1 MKIKLILFLIVFS
14 LIPFINASV
23 GYGEIDY
30 GINYKTPPIEFNNNT
45 AFVNASQWWVT
56 SDYGPLDAI
65 SDISH
70 SWLSGLAWSVAGH
83 TIDTTLDMNN
93 NDIDDIKNLNGSGN
107 FTTTGDITANTY
119 IGDGSQLTGLLKLDQ
134 TTPQTIINGVPLLDT
149 TPNGGAN
156 LKSFVNKEYVDLA
169 VTSLGAS
176 YYMHDETDATGYKTC
191 YLNPLVI
198 LTPLEMLKLILKL

>member
-107 FTTTGDITANTY
+107 FTTTGDITARRYNSRY
-119 IGDGSQLTGLLKLDQ
+119 LLWRWFSINWIIKIRPNYPSNNNQWCSLT
-134 TTPQTIINGVPLLDT
+134 
-149 TPNGGAN
+149 
-156 LKSFVNKEYVDLA
+156 
-169 VTSLGAS
+169 
-176 YYMHDETDATGYKTC
+176 
-191 YLNPLVI
+191 
-198 LTPLEMLKLILKL
+198 